1 MYVARIFILEGKGQA
16 QPFRDSVELINVVR
30 HDLSQATAP
39 FEYFFGSRLNCRI
52 KSVIKTLS
60 RQIYDTVAQVIQIF

>member
-1 MYVARIFILEGKGQA
+1 MYVARIFILEGKGLA

-30 HDLSQATAP
+30 HDLRSQATAP

-60 RQIYDTVAQVIQIF
+60 LQIYDTVIQIF